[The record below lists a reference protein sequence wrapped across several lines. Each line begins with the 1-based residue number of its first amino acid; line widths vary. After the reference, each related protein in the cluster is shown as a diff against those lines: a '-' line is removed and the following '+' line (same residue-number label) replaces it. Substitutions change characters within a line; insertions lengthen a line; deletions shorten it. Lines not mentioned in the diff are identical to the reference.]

1 MNQQSTFGDLK
12 AECQSR
18 LKLDPKTL
26 NLFAD
31 QTLRKKVFGADA
43 NLLTQ
48 IGLKHG
54 DTIYVGNKDVVM
66 TGVAAAIEKEKQHEE
81 ALKRL
86 EEAKNAP
93 PK

>member
-1 MNQQSTFGDLK
+1 MK